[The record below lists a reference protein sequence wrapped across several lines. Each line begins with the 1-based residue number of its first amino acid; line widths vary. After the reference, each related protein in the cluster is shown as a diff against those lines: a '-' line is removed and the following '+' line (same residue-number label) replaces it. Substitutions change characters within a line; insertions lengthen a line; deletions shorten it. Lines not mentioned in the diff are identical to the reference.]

1 MGQERNGNGLKG
13 AIGRLALQLLV
24 PAVAAAVASYV
35 AVASQL
41 VRLEERIESIR
52 TEMRLRDG
60 YTERDISGLKATDDK
75 LAAELAQLREK
86 AP

>member
-1 MGQERNGNGLKG
+1 MAEPRNGHGLTG
-13 AIGRLALQLLV
+13 AIGRLSLQLLV
-24 PAVAAAVASYV
+24 PALVAAGASYV

-60 YTERDISGLKATDDK
+60 FIQRDLGVLHAADER
-75 LAAELAQLREK
+75 LAKEIDVVREH
-86 AP
+86 